1 MKLSRRQA
9 LSRTLALPLA
19 GFLNQV
25 AQADESLAGKACR
38 SVHLAFTAP
47 EGELFYNEVVVEQS
61 APGTYFCSTGFR
73 QGYFGVQELWNGKK
87 LVIFSVWDPGAQDNP
102 NAVPAE
108 KRVKLLSKG
117 EKVRVGRFG
126 GEGTGGQ
133 SFLDNQWK
141 NGETLRFLVSAKR
154 LGEDRIAYTG
164 WYAAPGLDGWQLIA
178 SFSTLSAKGLL
189 SGFYSFVEDFKRDG
203 QSAQKARKARYGNA
217 WVKNLEGSWR
227 PVKNAR
233 FTADGNP
240 SMAIDAGFDKD
251 RWFLATGGKT
261 ENKTTKLRQEMPD
274 STPVGKP
281 PEDLPK
287 DPFALD
293 KNG

>member
-108 KRVKLLSKG
+108 KRVKLLS
-117 EKVRVGRFG
+117 
-126 GEGTGGQ
+126 TP
-133 SFLDNQWK
+133 
-141 NGETLRFLVSAKR
+141 NGKTAR
-154 LGEDRIAYTG
+154 
-164 WYAAPGLDGWQLIA
+164 
-178 SFSTLSAKGLL
+178 LSA
-189 SGFYSFVEDFKRDG
+189 FWFPP
-203 QSAQKARKARYGNA
+203 NA
-217 WVKNLEGSWR
+217 WEKTASPTPAGMRHQVWTVGNSLPASAHLVPRAYSQASTALSKTSNATANPPKKPAR
-227 PVKNAR
+227 PV
-233 FTADGNP
+233 T
-240 SMAIDAGFDKD
+240 
-251 RWFLATGGKT
+251 
-261 ENKTTKLRQEMPD
+261 EMP
-274 STPVGKP
+274 G
-281 PEDLPK
+281 
-287 DPFALD
+287 
-293 KNG
+293 